1 MALPEVRPSQDSYD
15 MARDDLE
22 SIIEFL
28 KSSEAGTLTHSM
40 LEDVLNERGR
50 ELLRRL
56 LQAHIDA
63 RGPGEAAT
71 AVKGV
76 EGIERD
82 TARVHDRELA
92 TIFGDVRVKRMG
104 YGAEGMESLHPLDAE
119 LNLPDELY
127 SFGLRR
133 RAAGEAA
140 KGSFDET
147 VKSLVNQTGTEVPK
161 RQVEQIVRRA
171 AVDFDAFYAERSP
184 PKGARS
190 ASILVLTSDGK
201 GVVMR
206 RSDLR
211 PQTRKAAEKKRHKL
225 KNRLTKGE
233 KRNAKRMAT
242 VVAVYT
248 TAPFVRTPHE
258 IVRLLAP
265 QNEPE
270 KAERPRPENK
280 RVWAS
285 LVKEPEDVIAEGFA
299 EAQRRDPRHVKTWVA
314 VVDGNKDQLRSLR
327 KLAQRYRVDLV
338 IIVDF
343 IHVCEYVW
351 KASLAFYG
359 EDDPVREEWVR
370 ERLLRILCGHASD
383 VAAGMRRSA
392 TLRGLA
398 TKTRKP
404 VDDCAN
410 YLLTY
415 SPFLHYDDYLAAGFP
430 IASGVIEGACRH
442 LVKDRMDVTG
452 ARWSLAGAEAVLR
465 LRALR
470 SSGDFDE
477 YWRLHERQEYE
488 RNHAA
493 RYADGQP
500 APTRGRHLR
509 VIK

>member
-1 MALPEVRPSQDSYD
+1 MALPEVRSSQDSYD

-28 KSSEAGTLTHSM
+28 KSSEAGTLTHST
-40 LEDVLNERGR
+40 LEEVLNERGR

-56 LQAHIDA
+56 LQAHLDA

-71 AVKGV
+71 AVKGS

-82 TARVHDRELA
+82 TARAHDRGLA
-92 TIFGDVRVKRMG
+92 TIFGDVRVKRLG

-133 RAAGEAA
+133 RAAVEAA

-171 AVDFDAFYAERSP
+171 AVDFDTFYVERSP
-184 PKGARS
+184 PKGTRS
-190 ASILVLTSDGK
+190 ASILVLTSDSK

-211 PQTRKAAEKKRHKL
+211 PKTRKAAEKKRYKL
-225 KNRLTKGE
+225 NNRLTKGE

-248 TAPFVRTPHE
+248 TAPFVRTPQE

-285 LVKEPEDVIAEGFA
+285 LVKEPEDVITEGFA
-299 EAQRRDPRHVKTWVA
+299 EAKRRDPRHVKTWVA

-359 EDDPVREEWVR
+359 EDDPAREEWVR

-392 TLRGLA
+392 TLRGLSS
-398 TKTRKP
+398 TTREP

-410 YLLTY
+410 YLLKY

-442 LVKDRMDVTG
+442 LLKDRMDVTG

-477 YWRLHERQEYE
+477 YWRFHERQEYE
-488 RNHAA
+488 RNHAG
-493 RYADGQP
+493 RYADRKP
-500 APTRGRHLR
+500 VPTRGRHLR

>member
-1 MALPEVRPSQDSYD
+1 MALPAVRPSQDRYD

-28 KSSEAGTLTHSM
+28 KSSDAGKLAHST
-40 LEDVLNERGR
+40 LEDVLNDRGR

-56 LQAHIDA
+56 LQAHLDA
-63 RGPGEAAT
+63 RGPGTAAT
-71 AVKGV
+71 AVKGAD
-76 EGIERD
+76 GIERD
-82 TARVHDRELA
+82 TEKSHDRGLA
-92 TIFGDVRVKRMG
+92 TIFGDVRVKRVG
-104 YGAEGMESLHPLDAE
+104 YGAEGVESLHPLDAE
-119 LNLPDELY
+119 LNLPQELY

-133 RAAGEAA
+133 RAAVEAA

-147 VKSLVNQTGTEVPK
+147 VESLARQTGTEVPK
-161 RQVEQIVRRA
+161 RQVEQIVQRA

-190 ASILVLTSDGK
+190 ACVLVFTSDAK

-211 PQTRKAAEKKRHKL
+211 PRTRKAAEKKRHKL
-225 KNRLTKGE
+225 ESRLTKGE

-248 TAPFVRTPHE
+248 TAPFVRTPHQ
-258 IVRLLAP
+258 IVRRLAP
-265 QNEPE
+265 QNEPAP
-270 KAERPRPENK
+270 AERPRPENK

-285 LVKEPEDVIAEGFA
+285 LVKEPEDVMAEGFA
-299 EAQRRDPRHVKTWVA
+299 EALKRDPRHLKTWVA

-327 KLAQRYRVDLV
+327 KLAKRNRADLV
-338 IIVDF
+338 IILDF

-351 KASLAFYG
+351 KASLVFHG
-359 EDDPVREEWVR
+359 EDEPTREEWVR

-392 TLRGLA
+392 TLCGLSR
-398 TKTRKP
+398 TTRKP
-404 VDDCAN
+404 VDTCAN
-410 YLLTY
+410 YLLNY
-415 SPFLHYDDYLAAGFP
+415 SPLLRYDNYLAAGFP

-477 YWRLHERQEYE
+477 YWPFHEKHEYE

-493 RYADGQP
+493 RYANGKP
-500 APTRGRHLR
+500 VPTRGRHLR